1 MHSAYSGFKTPAG
14 LSLNPAFPLSK
25 HWGPPHG
32 PYFSRHDAVADAIDA
47 AERLA
52 KPKKR
57 FDVLLKL
64 PGSSAELL
72 WSSKTYFADR
82 RANRLAGLA
91 QPREQENVEKW
102 A

>member
-1 MHSAYSGFKTPAG
+1 VLQEFFVTCRMDKWFVDE
-14 LSLNPAFPLSK
+14 
-25 HWGPPHG
+25 GPEAHG

-64 PGSSAELL
+64 PGSSAELP
-72 WSSKTYFADR
+72 WNSKTYYADCT
-82 RANRLAGLA
+82 ANRLAGME
-91 QPREQENVEKW
+91 QPRKQENVEGERE
-102 A
+102 

>member
-1 MHSAYSGFKTPAG
+1 MLQEFFVTCQMNKWPVDEGSKAY
-14 LSLNPAFPLSK
+14 
-25 HWGPPHG
+25 GPDL
-32 PYFSRHDAVADAIDA
+32 SRHDAIADAIDA

-82 RANRLAGLA
+82 RANRLVGLE
-91 QPREQENVEKW
+91 QLREQENVENP